1 MLVLGGS
8 DQYLESVMYETRLT
22 RLITSLA
29 ISHMSDAG
37 ELSYALTYSRSHI
50 DEVEAGRGHG
60 EEKDEGH

>member
-1 MLVLGGS
+1 M
-8 DQYLESVMYETRLT
+8 
-22 RLITSLA
+22 
-29 ISHMSDAG
+29 MSDAG